1 MKKRQKRRGVVYFK
15 DLQEYAQKYFGK
27 SIPFECIEDQEAY
40 AEVFA
45 EGCIELKKIL
55 LLLWSKGYAT
65 TGCCKGHELPETY
78 ICTTSGKRIQRMT
91 PQEYKQK
98 QQAPFFL
105 RPHGF
110 CKGPEYTTPYIQLNG
125 ITEKDAMRLQKTIRS
140 QMHWKA
146 DENYTS
152 VSKTQFSIHFENY
165 YDETGKIDNSLNW
178 GRILLGFEKFL
189 HFHQKRWKEGLQ
201 LSDFQFEKPKQR
213 KETENN
219 QSWLEREEE
228 PNK

>member
-91 PQEYKQK
+91 PQEYKQHFSYDHTDF
-98 QQAPFFL
+98 A
-105 RPHGF
+105 
-110 CKGPEYTTPYIQLNG
+110 
-125 ITEKDAMRLQKTIRS
+125 KDQNIP
-140 QMHWKA
+140 
-146 DENYTS
+146 
-152 VSKTQFSIHFENY
+152 
-165 YDETGKIDNSLNW
+165 
-178 GRILLGFEKFL
+178 L
-189 HFHQKRWKEGLQ
+189 HI
-201 LSDFQFEKPKQR
+201 S
-213 KETENN
+213 N
-219 QSWLEREEE
+219 
-228 PNK
+228 